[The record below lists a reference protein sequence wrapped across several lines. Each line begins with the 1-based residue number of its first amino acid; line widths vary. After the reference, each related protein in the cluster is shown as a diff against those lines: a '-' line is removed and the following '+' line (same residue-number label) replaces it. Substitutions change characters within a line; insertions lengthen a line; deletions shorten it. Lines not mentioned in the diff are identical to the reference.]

1 MNSALHDV
9 FPSVRYGA
17 IPARFFAAGS
27 HDAWKN
33 AQGLEPLHSLS
44 VGPECNVTYLS
55 SVL

>member
-1 MNSALHDV
+1 MHDV